1 MPSGLVGTG
10 QKSEEDWLKSFLE
23 SFLLS
28 LRRDSVM
35 EFEVLEPYSFHSAK
49 VIELLLLCLP
59 SSVKWCT
66 TGIGLIQETFLRNLW
81 THF

>member
-1 MPSGLVGTG
+1 
-10 QKSEEDWLKSFLE
+10 
-23 SFLLS
+23 
-28 LRRDSVM
+28 M